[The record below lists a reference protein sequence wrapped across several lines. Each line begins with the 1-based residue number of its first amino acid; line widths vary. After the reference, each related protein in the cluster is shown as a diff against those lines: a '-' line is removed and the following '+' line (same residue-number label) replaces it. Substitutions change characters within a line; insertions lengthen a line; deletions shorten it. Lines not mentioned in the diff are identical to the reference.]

1 MIKASDRIKIITEW
15 ILSSPEYNALSGLRD
30 NIRQLIIN
38 QADSVLTD
46 EEKKYINV
54 YGWDKTKEQDSI
66 DSDFFDYFNEK
77 EKLKSIPYDSCCN
90 NYGAATTIYDGSKLP
105 ILKELDCI
113 TIPSHTPYLFS
124 IDRYSRYSKE
134 NRYTLEN
141 MKKLYPEF
149 YKALKSEVRM
159 YVSTVD
165 KLDKKIKALADVICD
180 KKATMTILKGNYKEL
195 FDLA

>member
-46 EEKKYINV
+46 EEKEYINV

-90 NYGAATTIYDGSKLP
+90 NYGAATTIYDGNKLP

-124 IDRYSRYSKE
+124 TDRYKYAKE
-134 NRYTLEN
+134 NKYTLGD
-141 MKKLYPEF
+141 MKKLYSEF

-159 YVSTVD
+159 YVNTVD
-165 KLDKKIKALADVICD
+165 KLDRKIKALADVICD

>member
-46 EEKKYINV
+46 EEKEYINV

-77 EKLKSIPYDSCCN
+77 EKLKLIPYGSCCN
-90 NYGAATTIYDGSKLP
+90 NYGAATTIYDGNKLP
-105 ILKELDCI
+105 ILKELDHI

-124 IDRYSRYSKE
+124 TDRYSRYSKE
-134 NRYTLEN
+134 NKYTLEN

-149 YKALKSEVRM
+149 YKALKSEVRT
-159 YVSTVD
+159 YVNTVN

>member
-46 EEKKYINV
+46 EEKEYINV

-90 NYGAATTIYDGSKLP
+90 NYGAATTIYDGNKLP
-105 ILKELDCI
+105 ILEELDHI

-124 IDRYSRYSKE
+124 TDRYKYSKE
-134 NRYTLEN
+134 NKYTLED

-149 YKALKSEVRM
+149 YKALKSEVKK
-159 YVSTVD
+159 YIDIVF

-180 KKATMTILKGNYKEL
+180 KKVTMTILKGNYKEL

>member
-46 EEKKYINV
+46 EEKEYINV

-90 NYGAATTIYDGSKLP
+90 NYGAATTIYDGNKLP
-105 ILKELDCI
+105 ILKELDHI
-113 TIPSHTPYLFS
+113 TIPSHIPYLFS
-124 IDRYSRYSKE
+124 TDRYSRYSKE

-149 YKALKSEVRM
+149 YKALKSEVKK
-159 YVSTVD
+159 YIDIVF

>member
-46 EEKKYINV
+46 EEKEYINV
-54 YGWDKTKEQDSI
+54 YGWNKTKEQDSI

-77 EKLKSIPYDSCCN
+77 ENLKLIPYNSCCN
-90 NYGAATTIYDGSKLP
+90 NYGAATTIYDGNKLP
-105 ILKELDCI
+105 ILKELDHI

-141 MKKLYPEF
+141 IKKLYPEF
-149 YKALKSEVRM
+149 YKALKSEVKK
-159 YVSTVD
+159 YIDIVF

>member
-46 EEKKYINV
+46 EEKEYINV

-90 NYGAATTIYDGSKLP
+90 NYGAATTIYDGNKLP
-105 ILKELDCI
+105 ILNELDNI

-124 IDRYSRYSKE
+124 TDRYKYSKE
-134 NRYTLEN
+134 NKYTLED

-149 YKALKSEVRM
+149 YKVLKSEVRK

>member
-46 EEKKYINV
+46 EEKEYINV
-54 YGWDKTKEQDSI
+54 YGWNKTKEQDSI

-105 ILKELDCI
+105 ILNELDNI
-113 TIPSHTPYLFS
+113 TIPSHIPYLFS
-124 IDRYSRYSKE
+124 TNRYKYAKE
-134 NRYTLEN
+134 NKYTLED

-149 YKALKSEVRM
+149 YKALKSEVKK
-159 YVSTVD
+159 YIDIVF

>member
-46 EEKKYINV
+46 EEKEYINV

-90 NYGAATTIYDGSKLP
+90 NYGAATTIYDGNKLP
-105 ILKELDCI
+105 ILEELDHI

-124 IDRYSRYSKE
+124 TDRYKYSKE
-134 NRYTLEN
+134 NKYTLED

-149 YKALKSEVRM
+149 YKALKSEVKK
-159 YVSTVD
+159 YIDIVF

>member
-46 EEKKYINV
+46 EEKEYINV

-105 ILKELDCI
+105 ILNELDNI

-124 IDRYSRYSKE
+124 TDRYKYAKE
-134 NRYTLEN
+134 NKYTLEN

-149 YKALKSEVRM
+149 YKALKSEVKK
-159 YVSTVD
+159 YIDIVF

>member
-46 EEKKYINV
+46 EEKEYINV

-77 EKLKSIPYDSCCN
+77 ENLKLIPYNSCCN
-90 NYGAATTIYDGSKLP
+90 NYGAATTIYDGNKLP
-105 ILKELDCI
+105 ILKELDHI

-124 IDRYSRYSKE
+124 TDRYSRYSKE

-149 YKALKSEVRM
+149 YKALKSEVKK
-159 YVSTVD
+159 YIDIVF

>member
-46 EEKKYINV
+46 EEKEYINV

-90 NYGAATTIYDGSKLP
+90 NYGAATTIYDGNKLP
-105 ILKELDCI
+105 ILKELDNI
-113 TIPSHTPYLFS
+113 TIPNHTPYLFS
-124 IDRYSRYSKE
+124 TDRYSRYSKE

-149 YKALKSEVRM
+149 YKALKSKVRM

-165 KLDKKIKALADVICD
+165 KLDRKIKALADVICD